1 MKHIIN
7 LFVLLAF
14 TVGLQ
19 AQVNTFT
26 GAVSN
31 AWNESENWNLG
42 HVPTMTEFVE
52 IVNKECQIP
61 PNSGAHYAS
70 GIKMTNSTF
79 VINANSELNIVGDT
93 IPSSDGI
100 YLAGTSGL
108 LNVFGTLNISNTQ
121 RNGIYNYHE
130 CNIYGTVN
138 ISGEGY
144 YGFFNVSAN
153 AHSYIAPLATVTIT
167 GDNTSSGY
175 RGLFNSLNGYI
186 ENHGSLHIADVK
198 SVDMVNFY
206 SKFDNYGM
214 ITIDGMDN
222 GQVASFVD
230 PGDFTHNHACGV
242 IMVNGEQIEGSWV
255 NDGYMYHD
263 YDDITDLD
271 SFVNNGFVQDVQGS
285 FDAMDTALYNYGLL
299 IQPWSDTLNV
309 GQTAAPI
316 FQGDGTGLSIVGN
329 QFYLLE
335 DLSAPVGLYDS
346 VAMSWTPTIAADSSS
361 QFYFL
366 ADNGSG
372 CPQVMTF
379 NTAIPIQNQSVTAN
393 PCEFTNG
400 KSTEMELEGNGCV
413 NGVVNVAEA
422 FQLTPQTTPPAD
434 PAIGYL
440 YLDGNTNRLRY
451 WNGGTWITL

>member
-1 MKHIIN
+1 MKQYFNI
-7 LFVLLAF
+7 LFLLLITCA
-14 TVGLQ
+14 VQ

-31 AWNESENWNLG
+31 AWNEPGNWDQG

-52 IVNKECQIP
+52 IVGKDCQVP
-61 PNSGAHYAS
+61 PNSGAHYAAA
-70 GIKMTNSTF
+70 INMINSTF

-93 IPSSDGI
+93 TPISDGI
-100 YLAGTSGL
+100 FVHGATGL
-108 LNVFGTLNISNTQ
+108 LNIYGTLNISNTI
-121 RNGIYNYHE
+121 RNGIFNLNE

-138 ISGEGY
+138 ITGTGY
-144 YGFFNVSAN
+144 IGLANTGASA
-153 AHSYIAPLATVTIT
+153 HMYIAPSATITIT
-167 GDNTSSGY
+167 GDNTIAGY
-175 RGLFNSLNGYI
+175 QGVSNTLDARI
-186 ENHGSLHIADVK
+186 ENYGFVRIEDVK
-198 SVDMVNFY
+198 LIELRNY
-206 SKFDNYGM
+206 KGKLDNYGT
-214 ITIDGMDN
+214 IEIDGSDN
-222 GQVASFVD
+222 GSVSSILD
-230 PGDFTHNHACGV
+230 PGDYTYNHACGV
-242 IMVNGEQIEGSWV
+242 IDINGEPMEGSWV
-255 NDGYMYHD
+255 NDGYFFHD
-263 YDDITDLD
+263 YDDVNELD
-271 SFVNNGFVQDVQGS
+271 SFVNNGFVQDVGGS

-299 IQPWSDTLNV
+299 IQTWPDTLNV
-309 GQTAAPI
+309 GQIAAPI
-316 FQGDGTGLSIVGN
+316 FVGDGMGLSIVGN

-361 QFYFL
+361 EFHFL

-379 NTAIPIQNQSVTAN
+379 NTAIPIQNHSVTAS

-422 FQLTPQTTPPAD
+422 FQLTPQMTPPTN
-434 PAIGYL
+434 PAIGYM

-451 WNGGTWITL
+451 WNGGAWISL